1 MFRTFTGR
9 AVSGS
14 STRHRNVTR
23 VLQAGTAALALVSL
37 AACGGDDGGDDGDG
51 NASGKGSVT
60 YAITSPVVPPQLPPY
75 MGPIISGADF
85 GLDMDADNLKT
96 LNDTPTA
103 LQLLLSGEI
112 DATSGAFLGYLQAR
126 AGQPQLRAF
135 CPEQSTTNAV
145 VVSTNPDVT
154 SLEDLTSDDVRTLV
168 ESPGGPN
175 DFFMNAAFEGA
186 GVDIKVEDLTNTR
199 IVENME
205 QRFAALAA
213 GNADVGVVWNYNVA
227 DLEEAVGAENV
238 NVLADFTDYPSVYLA
253 YISTEEWLD
262 ENPDEAAAFC
272 AAVLKTNRDLAADF
286 DVFMGHVG
294 EYVEG
299 EPPAEQMEMTWQA
312 ANDSSMWPYEDGLS
326 AADVE
331 PLLQLALDNG
341 LLEEPLTYEDVV
353 DDTAFKAAL
362 ELMAAE

>member
-1 MFRTFTGR
+1 
-9 AVSGS
+9 
-14 STRHRNVTR
+14 
-23 VLQAGTAALALVSL
+23 
-37 AACGGDDGGDDGDG
+37 
-51 NASGKGSVT
+51 
-60 YAITSPVVPPQLPPY
+60 VPPQLPPY
-75 MGPIISGADF
+75 VGPLISGADF
-85 GLDMDADNLKT
+85 GLEMDSGNLKT

-154 SLEDLTSDDVRTLV
+154 SLEDLTDDSVRVLV

-175 DFFMNAAFEGA
+175 DFFMNEAFEGA
-186 GVDIKVEDLTNTR
+186 GLDLKLEDLKNTR

-227 DLEEAVGAENV
+227 DLEEAVGAESV

-253 YISTEEWLD
+253 YISTEKWLD

-272 AAVLKTNRDLAADF
+272 ASVLKTNRDLAADY
-286 DVFMGHVG
+286 DVFKGHVA

-299 EPPAEQMEMTWQA
+299 APPAEQMEMTWKA
-312 ANDSSMWPYEDGLS
+312 ANESSMWPHEDGLS
-326 AADVE
+326 AEDVD

-341 LLEEPLTYEDVV
+341 LLKEPLTYEDVV
-353 DDTAFKAAL
+353 DDAPFQAAL
-362 ELMAAE
+362 KLLADES

>member
-1 MFRTFTGR
+1 MRMSRFSSDHR
-9 AVSGS
+9 VSGLAG
-14 STRHRNVTR
+14 RRLRIHRT
-23 VLQAGTAALALVSL
+23 LLGGTTALALVTL
-37 AACGGDDGGDDGDG
+37 AACGDDSSAGDNGSD
-51 NASGKGSVT
+51 NGSVT
-60 YAITSPVVPPQLPPY
+60 YAITSPIVPPQLPPY
-75 MGPIISGADF
+75 TGPLVSGADF
-85 GLDMDADNLKT
+85 GLDMSSDNLKT

-154 SLEDLTSDDVRTLV
+154 ELADLGDESVNVLV

-175 DFFMNAAFEGA
+175 DFFMNESFKAA
-186 GVDIKVEDLTNTR
+186 GVDLEVEGLPNTR

-205 QRFAALAA
+205 QRFSALAG

-227 DLEEAVGAENV
+227 DLEKVVGAENV
-238 NVLADFTDYPSVYLA
+238 TVLADFTDHPSVYLA
-253 YISTEEWLD
+253 YISTEEWLND
-262 ENPDEAAAFC
+262 NPEDAAAFC
-272 AAVLKTNRDLAADF
+272 AAVLKTNKDLAANF
-286 DVFMGHVG
+286 DAYQAAIA

-299 EPPAEQMEMTWQA
+299 EPPIEQVEMTWKA
-312 ANDSSMWPYEDGLS
+312 ANESSMWPSEDGL
-326 AADVE
+326 AEEDVQ
-331 PLLQLALDNG
+331 PLLDLALENG

-353 DDTAFKAAL
+353 DDGPFKAAL
-362 ELMAAE
+362 ELLANES